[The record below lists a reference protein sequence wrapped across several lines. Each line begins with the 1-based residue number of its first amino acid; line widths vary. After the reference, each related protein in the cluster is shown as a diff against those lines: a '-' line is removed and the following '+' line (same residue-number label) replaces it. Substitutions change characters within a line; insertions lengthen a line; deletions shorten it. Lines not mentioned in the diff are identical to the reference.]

1 MEESEGIKGGDDVER
16 EKKIR
21 GEGEGEAEWPT
32 RKFRASCGSLWLT
45 LPRCSFGFLSLTS
58 SFASSTGHL
67 DIGHL
72 SQTALN
78 SPNLSVQLSYCGMA
92 AIQNAFHT

>member
-1 MEESEGIKGGDDVER
+1 MEESEEIKGGDVVER
-16 EKKIR
+16 EKKLG

-45 LPRCSFGFLSLTS
+45 LPRRSFGFLSLTS
-58 SFASSTGHL
+58 SSTSSTGYL
-67 DIGHL
+67 DIGYL

-78 SPNLSVQLSYCGMA
+78 PPSLSFQLSYCGMA
-92 AIQNAFHT
+92 AIQDAFHT